1 MKFLNNWDL
10 TRNQLLNA
18 VIQNL
23 ATAPANPVKGLIYF
37 NTTDNKYYGWDG
49 TSWKD
54 LGKGGIEAHALS
66 GEYHTGDLSYDQIDS
81 LINTTGEGAD
91 NKLPASKHTHTGA
104 DGTSKVS
111 YANLTNIP
119 TSFTPSAHASTHIGG
134 TDPIA
139 NASASSAGLM
149 SKDDK
154 TKLDGIQAGA
164 EVNQNA
170 FSIISV
176 SGQSSIEADTK
187 TDTLT
192 LANGTGITITTD
204 ATNDKITITAHE
216 HSNKALLD
224 SYTQTEANLADAV
237 SKKHTQG
244 TDQYLDYG
252 GANEVSAID
261 AKDAVDKKHS
271 HANKALL
278 DTYTQSEV
286 NLADAVTKKHEQN
299 KDQYLDQGG
308 ANQVS
313 AADAKDAVTKKHSQN
328 TDTGTNSDTF
338 QIGSGG
344 PKVKNSSGEIQ
355 IRNAADDEF
364 VDLRVK
370 NLFVEGTQ
378 TIIKSN
384 EVNIGD
390 SIIKLNADITSAT
403 LNSDGGIE
411 VKRLKSDNT
420 TEGNAAIL
428 FNESLDKWQVTE
440 GAPEN
445 VQTFDIARKYTATV
459 GDGTAT
465 SFVLTHNLNTRD
477 IAVTIRETSAPYA
490 QVITDVEF
498 TSVNT
503 TTINFAQPPTVDQYT
518 VTLVG

>member
-54 LGKGGIEAHALS
+54 LGKDGIEAHALS

-91 NKLPASKHTHTGA
+91 NKLPASKHAHTGA
-104 DGTSKVS
+104 DGTSKIS
-111 YANLTNIP
+111 YSNLNNVP
-119 TSFTPSAHASTHIGG
+119 ASFTPSAHASTHIGG

-237 SKKHTQG
+237 SKKH
-244 TDQYLDYG
+244 
-252 GANEVSAID
+252 
-261 AKDAVDKKHS
+261 
-271 HANKALL
+271 
-278 DTYTQSEV
+278 
-286 NLADAVTKKHEQN
+286 
-299 KDQYLDQGG
+299 
-308 ANQVS
+308 
-313 AADAKDAVTKKHSQN
+313 SQN
-328 TDTGTNSDTF
+328 TDSGTSQSSF
-338 QIGSGG
+338 YIGTDG
-344 PKVKNSSGEIQ
+344 PRIKNDNGQIQ
-355 IRNAADDEF
+355 IRNNDDTGFADLK
-364 VDLRVK
+364 VN

-378 TIIKSN
+378 TIINSN

-390 SIIKLNADITSAT
+390 DIIKLNADITSAT

-428 FNESLDKWQVTE
+428 FNESLYK
-440 GAPEN
+440 
-445 VQTFDIARKYTATV
+445 
-459 GDGTAT
+459 
-465 SFVLTHNLNTRD
+465 
-477 IAVTIRETSAPYA
+477 
-490 QVITDVEF
+490 
-498 TSVNT
+498 
-503 TTINFAQPPTVDQYT
+503 
-518 VTLVG
+518 

>member
-54 LGKGGIEAHALS
+54 LGKDGIEAHALS

-91 NKLPASKHTHTGA
+91 NKLPSSEHTHTGA

-237 SKKHTQG
+237 SKKH
-244 TDQYLDYG
+244 
-252 GANEVSAID
+252 
-261 AKDAVDKKHS
+261 
-271 HANKALL
+271 
-278 DTYTQSEV
+278 
-286 NLADAVTKKHEQN
+286 
-299 KDQYLDQGG
+299 
-308 ANQVS
+308 
-313 AADAKDAVTKKHSQN
+313 SQN
-328 TDTGTNSDTF
+328 TDSGTSQSSF
-338 QIGSGG
+338 YIGTDGPRIKNDSGQ
-344 PKVKNSSGEIQ
+344 IQ
-355 IRNAADDEF
+355 IRNNDDTGFADLK
-364 VDLRVK
+364 VN
-370 NLFVEGTQ
+370 NLFVDGTQ
-378 TIIKSN
+378 TIINSN
-384 EVNIGD
+384 DVNIGD
-390 SIIKLNADITSAT
+390 NIIKLNADITSAT

-477 IAVTIRETSAPYA
+477 IAVTIRETSTPYA

>member
-54 LGKGGIEAHALS
+54 LGKDGIEAHALS

-91 NKLPASKHTHTGA
+91 NKLPSSEHTHTGA

-237 SKKHTQG
+237 SKKH
-244 TDQYLDYG
+244 
-252 GANEVSAID
+252 
-261 AKDAVDKKHS
+261 
-271 HANKALL
+271 
-278 DTYTQSEV
+278 
-286 NLADAVTKKHEQN
+286 
-299 KDQYLDQGG
+299 
-308 ANQVS
+308 
-313 AADAKDAVTKKHSQN
+313 SQN
-328 TDTGTNSDTF
+328 TDSGTSQSSF
-338 QIGSGG
+338 YIGTDGPRIKNDSGQ
-344 PKVKNSSGEIQ
+344 IQ
-355 IRNAADDEF
+355 IRNNDDTGFADLK
-364 VDLRVK
+364 VN
-370 NLFVEGTQ
+370 NLFVDGTQ
-378 TIIKSN
+378 TIINSN
-384 EVNIGD
+384 DVNIGD

-477 IAVTIRETSAPYA
+477 IAVTIRETSTPYA

>member
-49 TSWKD
+49 TSWED
-54 LGKGGIEAHALS
+54 LGKDGIEAHALS

-91 NKLPASKHTHTGA
+91 NKLPASKHAHTGA
-104 DGTSKVS
+104 DGTSKIS
-111 YANLTNIP
+111 YSNLNNVP
-119 TSFTPSAHASTHIGG
+119 ASFTPSAHASTHIGG

-237 SKKHTQG
+237 SKKH
-244 TDQYLDYG
+244 
-252 GANEVSAID
+252 
-261 AKDAVDKKHS
+261 
-271 HANKALL
+271 
-278 DTYTQSEV
+278 
-286 NLADAVTKKHEQN
+286 
-299 KDQYLDQGG
+299 
-308 ANQVS
+308 
-313 AADAKDAVTKKHSQN
+313 SQN
-328 TDTGTNSDTF
+328 TDSGTSQSSF
-338 QIGSGG
+338 YIGTDG
-344 PKVKNSSGEIQ
+344 PRIKNDNGQIQ
-355 IRNAADDEF
+355 IRNNDDTGFADLK
-364 VDLRVK
+364 VN

-378 TIIKSN
+378 TIINSN

-390 SIIKLNADITSAT
+390 GIIKLNADITSAT

-445 VQTFDIARKYTATV
+445 VQTFDIAKKYTATV

>member
-10 TRNQLLNA
+10 ARNQLLNA

-54 LGKGGIEAHALS
+54 LGKEGIEAHALNS
-66 GEYHTGDLSYDQIDS
+66 AYHTGDLSYDQIDS

-237 SKKHTQG
+237 SKKH
-244 TDQYLDYG
+244 
-252 GANEVSAID
+252 
-261 AKDAVDKKHS
+261 
-271 HANKALL
+271 
-278 DTYTQSEV
+278 
-286 NLADAVTKKHEQN
+286 
-299 KDQYLDQGG
+299 
-308 ANQVS
+308 
-313 AADAKDAVTKKHSQN
+313 SQN
-328 TDTGTNSDTF
+328 TDSGTSQSSF
-338 QIGSGG
+338 YIGTDG
-344 PKVKNSSGEIQ
+344 PRIKNDNGQIQ
-355 IRNAADDEF
+355 IRNNDDTGFADLK
-364 VDLRVK
+364 VN

-378 TIIKSN
+378 TIINSN

-390 SIIKLNADITSAT
+390 NIIKLNADITSAT
-403 LNSDGGIE
+403 LNRDGGIE

-445 VQTFDIARKYTATV
+445 VQTFDIARKYVATV

>member
-54 LGKGGIEAHALS
+54 LGKEGIEAHALS
-66 GEYHTGDLSYDQIDS
+66 GEYHTGDLAYDQIDS
-81 LINTTGEGAD
+81 LVNTTGEGAD
-91 NKLPASKHTHTGA
+91 NKLPASNHTHTGA

-119 TSFTPSAHASTHIGG
+119 ASFTPSAHASTHIGG

-139 NASASSAGLM
+139 NASTSSAGLM
-149 SKDDK
+149 SKEDK

-170 FSIISV
+170 FSTIAV
-176 SGQSSIEADTK
+176 SGQTSIEADTK

-204 ATNDKITITAHE
+204 AANNKVTITAHE

-224 SYTQTEANLADAV
+224 SYTQTETNLADAV
-237 SKKHTQG
+237 
-244 TDQYLDYG
+244 
-252 GANEVSAID
+252 A
-261 AKDAVDKKHS
+261 
-271 HANKALL
+271 
-278 DTYTQSEV
+278 
-286 NLADAVTKKHEQN
+286 
-299 KDQYLDQGG
+299 
-308 ANQVS
+308 
-313 AADAKDAVTKKHSQN
+313 KKHSQN
-328 TDTGTNSDTF
+328 TDSGTSQSSF
-338 QIGSGG
+338 YIGTDG
-344 PKVKNSSGEIQ
+344 PRIKNDNGQIQ
-355 IRNAADDEF
+355 IRNNDDTGFADLK
-364 VDLRVK
+364 VN

-378 TIIKSN
+378 TIINSN

-390 SIIKLNADITSAT
+390 NIIKLNADITSAT

-477 IAVTIRETSAPYA
+477 IAVTIRETSTPYA

-503 TTINFAQPPTVDQYT
+503 ITINFAQPPTVDQYT

>member
-54 LGKGGIEAHALS
+54 LGKEGIEAHALS
-66 GEYHTGDLSYDQIDS
+66 GEYHTGDLAYDQIDS
-81 LINTTGEGAD
+81 LVNTTGEGAD
-91 NKLPASKHTHTGA
+91 NKLPSSNHTHTGA

-119 TSFTPSAHASTHIGG
+119 ASFTPSAHASTHIGG

-139 NASASSAGLM
+139 NASTSSAGLM
-149 SKDDK
+149 SKEDK

-170 FSIISV
+170 FSTIAV
-176 SGQSSIEADTK
+176 SGQTSIEADTK

-204 ATNDKITITAHE
+204 AANDKVTITAHE

-224 SYTQTEANLADAV
+224 SYTQTETNLADAV
-237 SKKHTQG
+237 
-244 TDQYLDYG
+244 
-252 GANEVSAID
+252 A
-261 AKDAVDKKHS
+261 
-271 HANKALL
+271 
-278 DTYTQSEV
+278 
-286 NLADAVTKKHEQN
+286 
-299 KDQYLDQGG
+299 
-308 ANQVS
+308 
-313 AADAKDAVTKKHSQN
+313 KKHSQN
-328 TDTGTNSDTF
+328 TDSGTSQSSF
-338 QIGSGG
+338 YIGTDG
-344 PKVKNSSGEIQ
+344 PRIKNDNGQIQ
-355 IRNAADDEF
+355 IRNNDDTGFADLK
-364 VDLRVK
+364 VN

-378 TIIKSN
+378 TIINSN

-390 SIIKLNADITSAT
+390 NIIKLNADITSAT

-477 IAVTIRETSAPYA
+477 IAVTIRETSTPYA

-503 TTINFAQPPTVDQYT
+503 ITINFAQPPTVDQYT